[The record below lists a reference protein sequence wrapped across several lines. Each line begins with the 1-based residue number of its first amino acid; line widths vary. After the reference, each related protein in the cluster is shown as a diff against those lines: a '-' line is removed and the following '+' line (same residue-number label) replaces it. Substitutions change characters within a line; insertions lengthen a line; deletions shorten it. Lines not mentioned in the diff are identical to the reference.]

1 MTKNDFFHR
10 FIPLLR
16 ELLAMKTNQSM
27 KINFESLCFGNATR
41 VSYFFHEKNGIFNL
55 LYQKENI
62 KMYSKHEYVI
72 LKIRMFQICIVFNN
86 TLATS
91 HQIH

>member
-1 MTKNDFFHR
+1 
-10 FIPLLR
+10 
-16 ELLAMKTNQSM
+16 M

-41 VSYFFHEKNGIFNL
+41 GSYFFHEKNGIFNL

-72 LKIRMFQICIVFNN
+72 LKIQIKFQICVVFNN

-91 HQIH
+91 HQIQ

>member
-1 MTKNDFFHR
+1 MIFSTDLF
-10 FIPLLR
+10 LCYV

-41 VSYFFHEKNGIFNL
+41 VSFFFNEKNGIFNL

-72 LKIRMFQICIVFNN
+72 LKIRMFQICVVFNN

-91 HQIH
+91 HQIQ